1 MKQSFFE
8 PLQLPLCIALVIFI
22 MCYIPDVLGK
32 IRQIGDRATIQVDGG
47 INQETAEQAY
57 TAGAAVFV
65 AGTYLFE
72 GEMREKVAKLH
83 AIA

>member
-32 IRQIGDRATIQVDGG
+32 WIIGLIVMFVVLIGFAIIAYWIFENLQILIQ
-47 INQETAEQAY
+47 
-57 TAGAAVFV
+57 
-65 AGTYLFE
+65 
-72 GEMREKVAKLH
+72 
-83 AIA
+83 